1 MTDEQ
6 LLAAINSAVQAV
18 QTNLKAEMAAMKEDL
33 LEHIHGVGAQLHTEI
48 QEVVDRMDARL
59 DRHGGLLQGGSR
71 AITRMIAD
79 PNPYDGL
86 KRGQIDLW
94 ASDHYHA
101 STMGYYLEALTIFAA
116 VTHIDPRALGR
127 NERRWRGRR

>member
-6 LLAAINSAVQAV
+6 LLAAINSVVKAV

-33 LEHIHGVGAQLHTEI
+33 LEHIHGVGAQLHTQL

-71 AITRMIAD
+71 AIARMIEWTETAD
-79 PNPYDGL
+79 TTLSRYDRRL
-86 KRGQIDLW
+86 
-94 ASDHYHA
+94 A
-101 STMGYYLEALTIFAA
+101 EF
-116 VTHIDPRALGR
+116 
-127 NERRWRGRR
+127 ERRLEQIEKK